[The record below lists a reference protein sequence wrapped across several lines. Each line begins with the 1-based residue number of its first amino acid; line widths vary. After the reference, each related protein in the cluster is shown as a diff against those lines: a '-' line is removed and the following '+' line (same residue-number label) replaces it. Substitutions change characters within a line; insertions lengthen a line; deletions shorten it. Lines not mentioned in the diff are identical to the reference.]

1 MPPQFTVFLRNTPNK
16 SDQCLKFRRPVGT
29 KQSGQL
35 KVSRPRAREAPR
47 TPTAASSHLTPSS
60 ASGAPPLSNCLR
72 PPLRRGPRRQAGPD
86 ESREA
91 RLRSGKA
98 AAPPGWA
105 LERATGAVQ
114 RRDGGVADRPAA
126 AVLAAARS
134 DGEMRVASETP
145 GKAEERCSGQ
155 TQAAATWRDTPTRR
169 RRSLLPRPNWS
180 SSQHEPGGAQRPEA
194 P

>member
-16 SDQCLKFRRPVGT
+16 SDQRLEFRRPVGT

-35 KVSRPRAREAPR
+35 KVSKAQSPGSPAHPHCGKQPSYPVLSLGRPAV
-47 TPTAASSHLTPSS
+47 
-60 ASGAPPLSNCLR
+60 NCLR
-72 PPLRRGPRRQAGPD
+72 PRLRRGPRRQAGPD

-126 AVLAAARS
+126 AVLSAARS

>member
-1 MPPQFTVFLRNTPNK
+1 MVVPNTVRFKFQFAGASGATTIHSIPPKYPKYVRLT
-16 SDQCLKFRRPVGT
+16 
-29 KQSGQL
+29 
-35 KVSRPRAREAPR
+35 SRV
-47 TPTAASSHLTPSS
+47 PTAPSS

-72 PPLRRGPRRQAGPD
+72 PRLRRGPRRQAGPD

-105 LERATGAVQ
+105 LERATGVVQ

-126 AVLAAARS
+126 AVLSAARS

-155 TQAAATWRDTPTRR
+155 TPAAATWRDTPTRR